1 MSLIVLVICVW
12 MLRFLLI
19 AVSLLLVVQIIGMLL
34 SEVTDRKETAMIEL
48 ALPYPPSVNHYFSYY
63 QGVQFYLRTRVPI
76 GTKYVA

>member
-34 SEVTDRKETAMIEL
+34 SRG
-48 ALPYPPSVNHYFSYY
+48 
-63 QGVQFYLRTRVPI
+63 Q
-76 GTKYVA
+76 

>member
-34 SEVTDRKETAMIEL
+34 SRGL
-48 ALPYPPSVNHYFSYY
+48 
-63 QGVQFYLRTRVPI
+63 
-76 GTKYVA
+76 